1 MLYEIMGQQQKA
13 LDAYNKIENILLANE
28 VYDDL
33 LYKKGKL
40 LLSMGYFQEAK
51 QSFLVLQNAAGE
63 GMWKEEG
70 YFYFAKAAFELDPGS
85 SKEALMEYLIS
96 YPNGF
101 YTEQARTMYRTFAL

>member
-1 MLYEIMGQQQKA
+1 
-13 LDAYNKIENILLANE
+13 
-28 VYDDL
+28 
-33 LYKKGKL
+33 
-40 LLSMGYFQEAK
+40 
-51 QSFLVLQNAAGE
+51 
-63 GMWKEEG
+63 MWKEEG